1 MRRISTMKFSIKR
14 TAFIQGINMVSR
26 AISSK
31 TTIPIL
37 TGLKLTASEEG
48 LTLTG
53 SDADVSIQTIIDSAD
68 EDNELTVSEPGSIV
82 LPARFFSGIVKK
94 LPDEKM
100 TLSVTNGFQTEITS
114 GTSSFTIN
122 GLDAADYPHLPEIN
136 NDNEISLS
144 GDVFK
149 EIINQTVLAV
159 SNQESRPIL
168 TGVHFILKDQTL
180 FAVATDSHRLSQRK
194 VELPDNQGEYD
205 VIIPGSSLR
214 ELSKMIS
221 DDTENVKMKISE
233 NQVLF
238 TIGNTFFYSRLL
250 EGTYPDT
257 SRLIPKDSETDVQFD
272 AHELL
277 GAIERASLLSH
288 ESRNNVV
295 KLTINASDKKV
306 TISGNS
312 PDVGNVEED
321 VDTNSLSGND
331 LEISF
336 NPDYMKDA
344 LGAFGHSM
352 INVSFTSP
360 LRPFTLVP
368 SEDGENFIELITPVR
383 TF

>member
-1 MRRISTMKFSIKR
+1 MKFSIKR

>member
-1 MRRISTMKFSIKR
+1 MKFSIKR
-14 TAFIQGINMVSR
+14 SAFIQGINMVSR

-37 TGLKLTASEEG
+37 TGLKLSASNEG
-48 LTLTG
+48 LVLTG
-53 SDADVSIQTIIDSAD
+53 SNADVSIETVIDRNDA
-68 EDNELTVSEPGSIV
+68 DNELIIEEEGSIV

-94 LPDEKM
+94 LPSDKM
-100 TLSVTNGFQTEITS
+100 TLSVANGFQTEITS

-122 GLDAADYPHLPEIN
+122 GLDAADYPHLPEIE

-149 EIINQTVLAV
+149 EIINQTVIAV

-168 TGVHFILKDQTL
+168 TGVHFVLKDGTL

-194 VELPDNQGEYD
+194 VALPDNQGEYD
-205 VIIPGSSLR
+205 VIIPGSSLS
-214 ELSKMIS
+214 ELSKIIS
-221 DDTENVKMKISE
+221 DDTENVKMKITE

-238 TIGNTFFYSRLL
+238 TIGNTYFYSRLL

-257 SRLIPKDSETDVQFD
+257 SRLIPKDSETNVQFD
-272 AHELL
+272 AYELL

-295 KLTINASDKKV
+295 KLTIKANVKQV

-312 PDVGNVEED
+312 PDVGNVEEE
-321 VDTNSLSGND
+321 VESKEVVGND

-344 LGAFGHSM
+344 LRAFGHSM
-352 INVSFTSP
+352 INVAFTSS

-368 SEDGENFIELITPVR
+368 SEDAENFIELITPVR

>member
-1 MRRISTMKFSIKR
+1 MKFSIKR
-14 TAFIQGINMVSR
+14 SAFIQGINMVSR

-37 TGLKLTASEEG
+37 TGLKLSASNEG
-48 LTLTG
+48 LVLTG
-53 SDADVSIQTIIDSAD
+53 SNADVSIETVIDRNDA
-68 EDNELTVSEPGSIV
+68 DNELIIEEEGSIV

-94 LPDEKM
+94 LPSDKM
-100 TLSVTNGFQTEITS
+100 TLSVANGFQTEITS
-114 GTSSFTIN
+114 GTSS
-122 GLDAADYPHLPEIN
+122 
-136 NDNEISLS
+136 
-144 GDVFK
+144 
-149 EIINQTVLAV
+149 
-159 SNQESRPIL
+159 
-168 TGVHFILKDQTL
+168 

-194 VELPDNQGEYD
+194 VALPDNQGEYD
-205 VIIPGSSLR
+205 VIIPGSSLS

-221 DDTENVKMKISE
+221 DDTENVKMKITE

-238 TIGNTFFYSRLL
+238 TIDNTYFYSRLL

-257 SRLIPKDSETDVQFD
+257 SRLIPKDSETNVQFD
-272 AHELL
+272 AYELL

-295 KLTINASDKKV
+295 KLTIKANVKQV

-312 PDVGNVEED
+312 PDVGNVEEE
-321 VDTNSLSGND
+321 VESKEVAGND

-344 LGAFGHSM
+344 LRAFGHSM
-352 INVSFTSP
+352 INVAFTSS

-368 SEDGENFIELITPVR
+368 SEDAENFIELITPVR

>member
-1 MRRISTMKFSIKR
+1 MKFSIKR
-14 TAFIQGINMVSR
+14 SAFIQGINMVSR

-37 TGLKLTASEEG
+37 TGLKLSASNEG
-48 LTLTG
+48 LVLTG
-53 SDADVSIQTIIDSAD
+53 SNADVSIETVIDRNDA
-68 EDNELTVSEPGSIV
+68 DNELIIEEEGSIV

-94 LPDEKM
+94 LPSDKM
-100 TLSVTNGFQTEITS
+100 TLSVANGFQTEITS

-122 GLDAADYPHLPEIN
+122 GLDAADYPHLPEIE

-149 EIINQTVLAV
+149 EIINQTVIAV

-168 TGVHFILKDQTL
+168 TGVHFVLKDGTL

-194 VELPDNQGEYD
+194 VALPDNQGEYD
-205 VIIPGSSLR
+205 VIIPGSSLS

-221 DDTENVKMKISE
+221 DDTENVKMKITE

-238 TIGNTFFYSRLL
+238 TIGNTYFYSRLL

-257 SRLIPKDSETDVQFD
+257 SRLIPKDSETNVQFD
-272 AHELL
+272 AYELL

-295 KLTINASDKKV
+295 KLTIKANVKQV

-312 PDVGNVEED
+312 PDVGNVEEE
-321 VDTNSLSGND
+321 VESKEVVGND

-344 LGAFGHSM
+344 LRAFGHSM
-352 INVSFTSP
+352 INVSFTSS

-368 SEDGENFIELITPVR
+368 SEDAENFIELITPVR

>member
-1 MRRISTMKFSIKR
+1 MKFSIKR
-14 TAFIQGINMVSR
+14 SAFIQGINMVSR

-37 TGLKLTASEEG
+37 TGLKLSASNEG
-48 LTLTG
+48 LILTG
-53 SDADVSIQTIIDSAD
+53 SNADVSIETVIDRND
-68 EDNELTVSEPGSIV
+68 VDNELIIEEEGSIV

-94 LPDEKM
+94 LPSDKM
-100 TLSVTNGFQTEITS
+100 TLSVANGFQTEITS

-122 GLDAADYPHLPEIN
+122 GLDAADYPHLPEIE

-149 EIINQTVLAV
+149 EIINQTVIAV

-168 TGVHFILKDQTL
+168 TGVHFVLKDGTL

-194 VELPDNQGEYD
+194 VALPDNQGEYD
-205 VIIPGSSLR
+205 VIIPGSSLS

-221 DDTENVKMKISE
+221 DDTENVKMKITE

-238 TIGNTFFYSRLL
+238 TIGNTYFYSRLL

-257 SRLIPKDSETDVQFD
+257 SRLIPKDSETNVQFD
-272 AHELL
+272 AYELL

-295 KLTINASDKKV
+295 KLTIKANVKQV

-312 PDVGNVEED
+312 PDVGNVEEE
-321 VDTNSLSGND
+321 VESKEVAGND

-344 LGAFGHSM
+344 LRAFGHSM
-352 INVSFTSP
+352 INVSFTSS

-368 SEDGENFIELITPVR
+368 SEDAENFIELITPVR

>member
-1 MRRISTMKFSIKR
+1 MKFSIKR
-14 TAFIQGINMVSR
+14 SAFIQGINMVSR

-37 TGLKLTASEEG
+37 TGLKLNASTDG
-48 LTLTG
+48 LILTG
-53 SDADVSIQTIIDSAD
+53 SNADVSIETIIDRNDA
-68 EDNELTVSEPGSIV
+68 DNELIIEEEGSIV

-94 LPDEKM
+94 LPSDKM
-100 TLSVTNGFQTEITS
+100 TLSVVNGFQTEITS

-122 GLDAADYPHLPEIN
+122 GLDAADYPHLPEIE

-149 EIINQTVLAV
+149 EIINQTVIAV

-168 TGVHFILKDQTL
+168 TGVHFVLKDGTL

-194 VELPDNQGEYD
+194 VALPDNQGEYD
-205 VIIPGSSLR
+205 VIIPGSSLS

-221 DDTENVKMKISE
+221 DDTENVKMKITE

-238 TIGNTFFYSRLL
+238 TIGNTYFYSRLL
-250 EGTYPDT
+250 EGKYPDT
-257 SRLIPKDSETDVQFD
+257 SRLIPKESETDVQFD
-272 AHELL
+272 AYELL

-295 KLTINASDKKV
+295 KLTIRANANQV

-312 PDVGNVEED
+312 PDVGNVEEE
-321 VDTNSLSGND
+321 VESKEVAGND

-344 LGAFGHSM
+344 LRAFGHSM
-352 INVSFTSP
+352 INVSFTSS

-368 SEDGENFIELITPVR
+368 SEDAENFIELITPVR

>member
-1 MRRISTMKFSIKR
+1 MKFSIKR
-14 TAFIQGINMVSR
+14 SAFIQGINMVSR

-37 TGLKLTASEEG
+37 TGLKLTASNEG
-48 LTLTG
+48 LILTG
-53 SDADVSIQTIIDSAD
+53 SNADVSIETVIDKNDA
-68 EDNELTVSEPGSIV
+68 DNELIIEEEGSIV

-94 LPDEKM
+94 LPSDKM
-100 TLSVTNGFQTEITS
+100 TLSVANGFQTEITS

-122 GLDAADYPHLPEIN
+122 GLDAADYPHLPEIE

-149 EIINQTVLAV
+149 EIINQTVIAV

-168 TGVHFILKDQTL
+168 TGVHFVLKDGTL

-194 VELPDNQGEYD
+194 VALPDNQGEYD
-205 VIIPGSSLR
+205 VIIPGSSLS

-221 DDTENVKMKISE
+221 DDTENVKMKITE

-238 TIGNTFFYSRLL
+238 TIGNTYFYSRLL

-257 SRLIPKDSETDVQFD
+257 SRLIPKDSETNVQFD
-272 AHELL
+272 AYELL

-295 KLTINASDKKV
+295 KLTIKANVKQV

-312 PDVGNVEED
+312 PDVGNVEEE
-321 VDTNSLSGND
+321 VESKEVAGND

-344 LGAFGHSM
+344 LRAFGHSM
-352 INVSFTSP
+352 INVSFTSS

-368 SEDGENFIELITPVR
+368 SEDAENFIELITPVR

>member
-1 MRRISTMKFSIKR
+1 MKFTIKR
-14 TAFIQGINMVSR
+14 TAFIQALNMVSR

-37 TGLKLTASEEG
+37 TGLKLTTTSDR
-48 LTLTG
+48 LILTG
-53 SDADVSIQTIIDSAD
+53 SNADVSIETVIDLND
-68 EDNELTVSEPGSIV
+68 EANELIIKSEGSIV

-94 LPDEKM
+94 LPNDNM
-100 TLSVTNGFQTEITS
+100 TVEVTNGFQTEITS
-114 GTSSFTIN
+114 GTASFTIN
-122 GLDAADYPHLPEIN
+122 GLDASDYPHLPEIN
-136 NDNEISLS
+136 NDNEVKLS

-149 EIINQTVLAV
+149 EIINQTVVAV
-159 SNQESRPIL
+159 STQESRPIL
-168 TGVHFILKDQTL
+168 TGVHFVLKDQTL

-194 VELPDNQGEYD
+194 IALPENQGEYD

-221 DDTENVKMKISE
+221 DNTAEVGMTISD

-238 TIGNTFFYSRLL
+238 TLENTYFYSRLL
-250 EGTYPDT
+250 EGNYPDT
-257 SRLIPKDSETDVQFD
+257 SRLVPKESETRTQFD

-288 ESRNNVV
+288 ESHNNVV
-295 KLTINASDKKV
+295 KLTLKVNEKTV

-312 PDVGNVEED
+312 PDVGNVEEEIPS
-321 VDTNSLSGND
+321 VSLEGSD
-331 LEISF
+331 MEICF

-344 LGAFGHSM
+344 LRAFGHS
-352 INVSFTSP
+352 IIKVNFTAP
-360 LRPFTLVP
+360 LRPFTLMP
-368 SEDGENFIELITPVR
+368 SEDAENFIELITPVR

>member
-1 MRRISTMKFSIKR
+1 MKFSIKR
-14 TAFIQGINMVSR
+14 SSFIQGINTVSR

-37 TGLKLTASEEG
+37 TGLKLTVTDNEII
-48 LTLTG
+48 LTG
-53 SDADVSIQTIIDSAD
+53 SDADVSIETQIQAND
-68 EDNELTVSEPGSIV
+68 EENELEISETGSIV

-94 LPDEKM
+94 LPNDKM
-100 TLSVTNGFQTEITS
+100 TLSISNGFQTEITS
-114 GTSSFTIN
+114 GSSSFTIN
-122 GLDAADYPHLPEIN
+122 GLDANDYPHLPEIDN
-136 NDNEISLS
+136 ENEISLS

-149 EIINQTVLAV
+149 EIINQTVIAV
-159 SNQESRPIL
+159 SKQESRPIL
-168 TGVHFILKDQTL
+168 TGVHFVLKDQML

-194 VELPDNQGEYD
+194 VALPDNNGEYD
-205 VIIPGSSLR
+205 VIIPGSSLS

-221 DDTENVKMKISE
+221 DDNEDVKMKISE

-238 TIGNTFFYSRLL
+238 TIGNTYFYSRLL
-250 EGTYPDT
+250 EGAYPDT
-257 SRLIPKDSETDVQFD
+257 SRLIPKESETNVQFD
-272 AHELL
+272 ARELL
-277 GAIERASLLSH
+277 GSIERASLLSH

-295 KLTINASDKKV
+295 KLTINANDKKV

-312 PDVGNVEED
+312 PDVGNVEEEL
-321 VDTNSLSGND
+321 DTKEVSGED

-344 LGAFGHSM
+344 LRAFGQTM

-368 SEDGENFIELITPVR
+368 SEDKENFVELITPVR

>member
-1 MRRISTMKFSIKR
+1 MKFSIKR
-14 TAFIQGINMVSR
+14 SAFIQGINMVSR

-37 TGLKLTASEEG
+37 TGLKISASNEG
-48 LTLTG
+48 LILTG
-53 SDADVSIQTIIDSAD
+53 SNADVSIETVIDRNDA
-68 EDNELTVSEPGSIV
+68 DNELIIEEEGSIV

-94 LPDEKM
+94 LPSDKM
-100 TLSVTNGFQTEITS
+100 TLSVANGFQTEITS

-122 GLDAADYPHLPEIN
+122 GLDAADYPHLPEIE

-149 EIINQTVLAV
+149 EIINQTVIAV

-168 TGVHFILKDQTL
+168 TGVHFVLKDGTL

-194 VELPDNQGEYD
+194 VALPDNQGEYD
-205 VIIPGSSLR
+205 VIIPGSSLS

-221 DDTENVKMKISE
+221 DDTENVKMKITE

-238 TIGNTFFYSRLL
+238 TIGNTYFYSRLL

-257 SRLIPKDSETDVQFD
+257 SRLIPKDSETNVQFD
-272 AHELL
+272 AYELL

-295 KLTINASDKKV
+295 KLTIKANVKQV

-312 PDVGNVEED
+312 PDVGNVEEE
-321 VDTNSLSGND
+321 VESKEVAGND

-344 LGAFGHSM
+344 LRAFGHSM
-352 INVSFTSP
+352 INVAFTSS

-368 SEDGENFIELITPVR
+368 SEDAENFIELITPVR

>member
-1 MRRISTMKFSIKR
+1 MKFSIKR
-14 TAFIQGINMVSR
+14 SAFIQGINMVSR

-37 TGLKLTASEEG
+37 TGLKLTASNEG
-48 LTLTG
+48 LILTG
-53 SDADVSIQTIIDSAD
+53 SNADVSIETVIDKNDA
-68 EDNELTVSEPGSIV
+68 DNELIIEEEGSIV

-94 LPDEKM
+94 LPSDKM
-100 TLSVTNGFQTEITS
+100 TLSVANGFQTEITS
-114 GTSSFTIN
+114 GSSSFTIN
-122 GLDAADYPHLPEIN
+122 GLDAADYPHLPEIE

-149 EIINQTVLAV
+149 EIINQTVIAV

-168 TGVHFILKDQTL
+168 TGVHFVLKDGTL

-194 VELPDNQGEYD
+194 VALPDNQGEYD
-205 VIIPGSSLR
+205 VIIPGSSLS

-221 DDTENVKMKISE
+221 DDTENVKMKITE

-238 TIGNTFFYSRLL
+238 TIGNTYFYSRLL

-257 SRLIPKDSETDVQFD
+257 SRLIPKESETDVQFD
-272 AHELL
+272 AYELL

-295 KLTINASDKKV
+295 KLTIKANVKQV

-312 PDVGNVEED
+312 PDVGNVEEE
-321 VDTNSLSGND
+321 VESKEVAGND

-344 LGAFGHSM
+344 LRAFGHSM
-352 INVSFTSP
+352 INVSFTSS

-368 SEDGENFIELITPVR
+368 SEDAENFIELITPVR

>member
-1 MRRISTMKFSIKR
+1 MKFSIKR
-14 TAFIQGINMVSR
+14 SAFIQGINMVSR

-37 TGLKLTASEEG
+37 TGLKLTASNEG
-48 LTLTG
+48 LILTG
-53 SDADVSIQTIIDSAD
+53 SNADVSIETVIDKNDA
-68 EDNELTVSEPGSIV
+68 DNELIIEEEGSIV

-94 LPDEKM
+94 LPSDKM
-100 TLSVTNGFQTEITS
+100 TLSVANGFQTEITS

-122 GLDAADYPHLPEIN
+122 GLDAADYPHLPEIE

-149 EIINQTVLAV
+149 EIINQTVIAV

-168 TGVHFILKDQTL
+168 TGVHFVLKDGTL

-194 VELPDNQGEYD
+194 VALPDNQGEYD
-205 VIIPGSSLR
+205 VIIPGSSLS

-221 DDTENVKMKISE
+221 DDTENVKMKITE

-238 TIGNTFFYSRLL
+238 TIGNTYFYSRLL

-257 SRLIPKDSETDVQFD
+257 SRLIPKESETDVQFD
-272 AHELL
+272 AYELL

-295 KLTINASDKKV
+295 KLTIKANVKQV

-312 PDVGNVEED
+312 PDIGNVEEE
-321 VDTNSLSGND
+321 VESKEVAGND

-344 LGAFGHSM
+344 LRAFGHSM
-352 INVSFTSP
+352 INVSFTSS

-368 SEDGENFIELITPVR
+368 SEDAENFIELITPVR